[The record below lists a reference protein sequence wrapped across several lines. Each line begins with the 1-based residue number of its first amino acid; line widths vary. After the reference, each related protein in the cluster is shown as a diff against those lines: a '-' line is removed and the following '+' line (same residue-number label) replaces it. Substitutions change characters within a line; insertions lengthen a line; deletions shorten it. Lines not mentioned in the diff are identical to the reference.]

1 MFCPNRECPD
11 FVEDGAP
18 GEYVDSVTLCP
29 KCGTTL
35 VADWPPAEQD
45 DEEPEESVTPPEST
59 ERPVVGDASVPDG
72 PLVAVAAY
80 DYPDEAEPL
89 ISALVAAGVSVF
101 QFLDDGRDFP
111 DQNDVPACTRV
122 LVPQNQARLAA
133 DLLRRVEQEGV

>member
-29 KCGTTL
+29 KCGAAL
-35 VADWPPAEQD
+35 VAEWPAARPD
-45 DEEPEESVTPPEST
+45 DEATEALPTPPEGV
-59 ERPVVGDASVPDG
+59 EYPVPGDAPTADG

-89 ISALVAAGVSVF
+89 ISALVAAGVSVY

-111 DQNDVPACTRV
+111 EQNDVPACTRV
-122 LVPQNQARLAA
+122 LVPQSQARLAA
-133 DLLRRVEQEGV
+133 NLLRRLEQGGA